1 MKKSNDSPTPPPA
14 NLPSLP
20 DPKKIPVKP
29 AQIASLISTKKMIP
43 APPRPKVA
51 PASPKT
57 EPVGSA
63 SEDKPSAPVKPSPIK
78 ATSES
83 VTPVSQG
90 SSSSQKSPAT
100 SKSLFSARSNGPAPI
115 PPKTEPVVTT
125 NSAARPAVPPRQ
137 PSAVIP
143 VTPGSAP
150 TQSGPATS
158 ASSLPARRTQAA
170 PIPPIIVPAVAPNS
184 VARPAEAL
192 GKPSTVPEISSSKA
206 TSAGAPKLPVAAE
219 KPQSEGLTG
228 GGKEERTSKQATKSS
243 NKISWKKICRNT
255 LLFFF
260 CCCLP

>member
-14 NLPSLP
+14 NLTSIP
-20 DPKKIPVKP
+20 DPKKILVKP
-29 AQIASLISTKKMIP
+29 APAAKLVPTKKMIP

-57 EPVGSA
+57 EPVGSP
-63 SEDKPSAPVKPSPIK
+63 SEDKPAAPVKPSAIK

-90 SSSSQKSPAT
+90 SSSPQSQRSPAT
-100 SKSLFSARSNGPAPI
+100 SKSLFPARSNGPAPI
-115 PPKTEPVVTT
+115 PPKTVPVVTP
-125 NSAARPAVPPRQ
+125 NSAARPAVPP
-137 PSAVIP
+137 VIP
-143 VTPGSAP
+143 MTPGSVP
-150 TQSGPATS
+150 PQSGPATS
-158 ASSLPARRTQAA
+158 ASSLPAKRTQAA
-170 PIPPIIVPAVAPNS
+170 LIPPKIVPAVVPNS

-206 TSAGAPKLPVAAE
+206 TSAGAPKLPVANE
-219 KPQSEGLTG
+219 PQSDGLTG
-228 GGKEERTSKQATKSS
+228 GGKEERTPKQPKISS